1 MDGLAADNVWN
12 DAILDI
18 QGGLKS
24 SPRGMKTREKINHTT
39 MCDMRYPIVT
49 NKKRLLGY
57 KFMIQEAIWI
67 LRGDNRLST
76 IKHYSKIISKFSDD
90 KYFFRGAYG
99 PKIIDQ
105 LQYVCHALK
114 EDRNTRQAVIN
125 IWRESPYATNDI
137 PCTISFQ
144 FLIRE
149 DKLHIIANMR
159 SNDLW
164 LGWPYDNF
172 NFSMLGAYVALLL
185 KDIYNIE
192 VGLGVTTI
200 NAGSRHLYER
210 NFESADTCTQSN
222 VLSVYEDYVNYKP
235 LNLKDYT
242 SAENFLEHLEFVS
255 LDKGG
260 IEEMKVKA
268 LDRQYGK
275 GFAHEFF
282 NETE

>member
-18 QGGLKS
+18 QSGIES
-24 SPRGMKTREKINHTT
+24 APRGMKTREKINHTT

-49 NKKRLLGY
+49 NTRRLLGY

-76 IKHYSKIISKFSDD
+76 IEPYSKMINKFSDD

-105 LQYVCHALK
+105 LQYVCRSLK

-125 IWRESPYATNDI
+125 IWRESPYDTNDI
-137 PCTISFQ
+137 PCTVSFQ
-144 FLIRE
+144 FLIRQ

-172 NFSMLGAYVALLL
+172 NFSMLGAYIALLL

-192 VGLGVTTI
+192 VGLGITTI
-200 NAGSRHLYER
+200 NAGSRHLYES
-210 NFESADTCTQSN
+210 NFESADMCTRSN
-222 VLSVYEDYVNYKP
+222 YEDYVNYKP
-235 LNLKDYT
+235 LNLKDYS
-242 SAENFLEHLEFVS
+242 SAEDFLEHLEFVS
-255 LDKGG
+255 LDKGE

-268 LDRQYGK
+268 LDREYGK

-282 NETE
+282 SKAE